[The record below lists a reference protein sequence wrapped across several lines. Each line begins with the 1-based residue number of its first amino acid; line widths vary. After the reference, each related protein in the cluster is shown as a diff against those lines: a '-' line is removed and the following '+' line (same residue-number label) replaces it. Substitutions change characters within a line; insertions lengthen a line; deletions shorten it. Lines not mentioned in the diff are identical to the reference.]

1 MLVLTRHVHQ
11 SIVIGHDVIVT
22 VLEVRGDQVRLG
34 ITAPK
39 DIQVHREE
47 VFAALTAANRQ
58 AATSASELEVLKEL
72 SSEPIASS
80 KDGPRQ
86 RPGTGGGAPASP
98 RREPGLA
105 SPANP
110 DSGPGQ
116 QSTTGPGS
124 RLSRARPSV
133 AHRARFGPLGKTLRH
148 PARRQAHLPAVCRQP
163 VPPPRAQPQGP
174 NKTSPTRDCHVL
186 FTKASHTA
194 RARYHLTSGPCLS
207 TGAGDHRTLLVPC
220 CMARLGGRWER

>member
-1 MLVLTRHVHQ
+1 LLVLTRHVHQ

-47 VFAALTAANRQ
+47 VFVALTAANRQ

-86 RPGTGGGAPASP
+86 RPGTGAGAPASP
-98 RREPGLA
+98 RRGPGVA
-105 SPANP
+105 SPTNP

-116 QSTTGPGS
+116 QSTTGPGAGPQS
-124 RLSRARPSV
+124 GTGPGSGTGPVSGPSARASTGSSPS
-133 AHRARFGPLGKTLRH
+133 GPSTSG
-148 PARRQAHLPAVCRQP
+148 LPTP
-163 VPPPRAQPQGP
+163 
-174 NKTSPTRDCHVL
+174 SPTA
-186 FTKASHTA
+186 ASPTA
-194 RARYHLTSGPCLS
+194 
-207 TGAGDHRTLLVPC
+207 TGQQDQP
-220 CMARLGGRWER
+220 E

>member
-86 RPGTGGGAPASP
+86 RPGTSGGALRAPGGA
-98 RREPGLA
+98 GLA

-110 DSGPGQ
+110 DGGPGQ
-116 QSTTGPGS
+116 QSTTRPGS
-124 RLSRARPSV
+124 GPQSSTGQVRALSRAQRQV
-133 AHRARFGPLGKTLRH
+133 RAPRQALRQ
-148 PARRQAHLPAVCRQP
+148 PARRQAHLPAVCRHP
-163 VPPPRAQPQGP
+163 APPPRAQRQRP
-174 NKTSPTRDCHVL
+174 NKTSPSRDCQACSRRLHI
-186 FTKASHTA
+186 
-194 RARYHLTSGPCLS
+194 RRGP
-207 TGAGDHRTLLVPC
+207 DII
-220 CMARLGGRWER
+220 

>member
-72 SSEPIASS
+72 SSEPVAASQ
-80 KDGPRQ
+80 DGPRRARALAAGASGPREGPWVAPPAGTPQ
-86 RPGTGGGAPASP
+86 PAGPQPRPGRPS
-98 RREPGLA
+98 PGLRPVA
-105 SPANP
+105 LDTQLAARPVYQRFAGRQPQRRSPAAAA
-110 DSGPGQ
+110 Q
-116 QSTTGPGS
+116 QDQS
-124 RLSRARPSV
+124 
-133 AHRARFGPLGKTLRH
+133 K
-148 PARRQAHLPAVCRQP
+148 
-163 VPPPRAQPQGP
+163 
-174 NKTSPTRDCHVL
+174 
-186 FTKASHTA
+186 
-194 RARYHLTSGPCLS
+194 
-207 TGAGDHRTLLVPC
+207 
-220 CMARLGGRWER
+220 